1 MSDSNISGSE
11 SISSCNAP
19 SESSSEE
26 DYGVLFLGAAA
37 APYQDEPLAR
47 PREGG
52 AAARRHDDG
61 EDKNGLS
68 RQTSSTRNSISF
80 RS

>member
-1 MSDSNISGSE
+1 MSGSE
-11 SISSCNAP
+11 SISSGNAS

-26 DYGVLFLGAAA
+26 DYGVVFLGAAA

-52 AAARRHDDG
+52 VVAR
-61 EDKNGLS
+61 
-68 RQTSSTRNSISF
+68 
-80 RS
+80 